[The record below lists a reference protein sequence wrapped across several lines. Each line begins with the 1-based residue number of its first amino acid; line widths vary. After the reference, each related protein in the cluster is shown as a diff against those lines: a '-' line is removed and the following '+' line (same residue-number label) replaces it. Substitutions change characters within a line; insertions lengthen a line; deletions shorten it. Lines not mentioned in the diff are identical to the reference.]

1 MTNFPKE
8 LEHIILDEFNN
19 VNDKLIGINFL
30 EAFKFNLITKLS
42 SLLELSILIK
52 NLKDQTNLI
61 IEKNYTKLETIVFQ
75 NKDSIFQLKKE
86 IQKNTLLVVLDGELQ
101 IDVFQGEIKKKYTK
115 LNIYRFMGVCLPPN
129 TVINLRSYKNSC
141 FLEFLKTEINN
152 NIENSKKDII

>member
-30 EAFKFNLITKLS
+30 EAFKFNLIKKLP
-42 SLLELSILIK
+42 SLLELSNLIS

-61 IEKNYTKLETIVFQ
+61 IEKNYIKLEAIVFQ
-75 NKDSIFQLKKE
+75 NKNPMFQLKKE
-86 IQKNTLLVVLDGELQ
+86 IQKNTLLVVLEGELK
-101 IDVFQGEIKKKYTK
+101 IDLFQDGFKKKYTK
-115 LNIYRFMGVCLPPN
+115 LNIYKFMGVCLPAS
-129 TVINLRSYKNSC
+129 TIINLNTFKNSC
-141 FLEFLKTEINN
+141 FIEFLKTEINN

>member
-8 LEHIILDEFNN
+8 LEHIILDEYNN

-30 EAFKFNLITKLS
+30 EAFKFNLITKLP

-129 TVINLRSYKNSC
+129 TVINLHSFKNSC

-152 NIENSKKDII
+152 NIENLKKDII

>member
-1 MTNFPKE
+1 MTNLPKE

-30 EAFKFNLITKLS
+30 EAFKFNLITKLP
-42 SLLELSILIK
+42 SLLELSILIE
-52 NLKDQTNLI
+52 NSKDQTNFI
-61 IEKNYTKLETIVFQ
+61 IEKNYTKLEAILFQ
-75 NKDSIFQLKKE
+75 NKDPIFQLKKE

-115 LNIYRFMGVCLPPN
+115 LNIFRFMGVCLPPN

-152 NIENSKKDII
+152 NIENSKIDII

>member
-8 LEHIILDEFNN
+8 LEHIILDELNN

-30 EAFKFNLITKLS
+30 EAFKFNLITKLP

-61 IEKNYTKLETIVFQ
+61 IEKNYTKLEAIVFQ

-101 IDVFQGEIKKKYTK
+101 IDLFQDGFKKENTK
-115 LNIYRFMGVCLPPN
+115 LNIYKFMGVCLPPN
-129 TVINLRSYKNSC
+129 TIINLNSFKNSC
-141 FLEFLKTEINN
+141 FIEFLKTEINN

>member
-8 LEHIILDEFNN
+8 LEHIILDEYNN

-30 EAFKFNLITKLS
+30 EAFKFNLITKLP
-42 SLLELSILIK
+42 SLLELSILIE

-61 IEKNYTKLETIVFQ
+61 IEKNYTKLEAIIFQ

-101 IDVFQGEIKKKYTK
+101 IDLFQDGFKNEYTK
-115 LNIYRFMGVCLPPN
+115 LNIYRFMGVCLPSN
-129 TVINLRSYKNSC
+129 TIINLNSFKKSC
-141 FLEFLKTEINN
+141 FIEFLKTEMNN
-152 NIENSKKDII
+152 NIENWVEF

>member
-30 EAFKFNLITKLS
+30 EAFKFNLIKKIS
-42 SLLELSILIK
+42 SLLELSILIE

-61 IEKNYTKLETIVFQ
+61 IEKNYTKLEAIVFQ
-75 NKDSIFQLKKE
+75 NKDPIFQLKKE
-86 IQKNTLLVVLDGELQ
+86 IQKNTLLVVLDGELS
-101 IDVFQGEIKKKYTK
+101 IDLFQDGFKKKYTK
-115 LNIYRFMGVCLPPN
+115 LNIYRFMGVCFPPN
-129 TVINLRSYKNSC
+129 TIINLNSFKNSC
-141 FLEFLKTEINN
+141 FIEFLKTEINN

>member
-8 LEHIILDEFNN
+8 LEHIILDEYNN

-30 EAFKFNLITKLS
+30 EAFKFNLITKLP
-42 SLLELSILIK
+42 SLSEFSTLIE

-61 IEKNYTKLETIVFQ
+61 IEKNSTKLEAIIFQ
-75 NKDSIFQLKKE
+75 SKGSIFQLKKK
-86 IQKNTLLVVLDGELQ
+86 IHKSTLLLILNGELQ
-101 IDVFQGEIKKKYTK
+101 VDLFEDEFKKEYRK

-129 TVINLRSYKNSC
+129 TIINLNSFKNSC
-141 FLEFLKTEINN
+141 FIEFLKTEMNN

>member
-30 EAFKFNLITKLS
+30 EAFKFNLITKLP
-42 SLLELSILIK
+42 SLLELSILIE

-61 IEKNYTKLETIVFQ
+61 IEKNYTKLEAIVFQ
-75 NKDSIFQLKKE
+75 NKDPIFQLKKE

-101 IDVFQGEIKKKYTK
+101 IDVFQDVFKKEYTK
-115 LNIYRFMGVCLPPN
+115 LNIYRFMGVCFPPN
-129 TVINLRSYKNSC
+129 TIINLNSFKNSC
-141 FLEFLKTEINN
+141 FIEFLKTEINN
-152 NIENSKKDII
+152 NIENSKKDTI

>member
-8 LEHIILDEFNN
+8 LEHILLDEFNN

-30 EAFKFNLITKLS
+30 EAFKFNLITKLP

-61 IEKNYTKLETIVFQ
+61 IEKNYTKLEAIVFQ

-101 IDVFQGEIKKKYTK
+101 VDLFEDEFKKKYRK
-115 LNIYRFMGVCLPPN
+115 LNIYRFMGICLPPN
-129 TVINLRSYKNSC
+129 TIIILNSFKNS
-141 FLEFLKTEINN
+141 FFIEFLITEINN
-152 NIENSKKDII
+152 NIENLKKDII

>member
-8 LEHIILDEFNN
+8 LEHIILDELNN

-30 EAFKFNLITKLS
+30 EAFKFNLITKLP

-86 IQKNTLLVVLDGELQ
+86 IQKNTLLVVLDGELS
-101 IDVFQGEIKKKYTK
+101 IDFFQDGFKKKYAK
-115 LNIYRFMGVCLPPN
+115 LNIFRFMGVCLPPN
-129 TVINLRSYKNSC
+129 TIINLNSFKNSC
-141 FLEFLKTEINN
+141 FIEFLKTEINN

>member
-30 EAFKFNLITKLS
+30 EAFKFNLITKLP
-42 SLLELSILIK
+42 SLLELSILIE

-61 IEKNYTKLETIVFQ
+61 IEKNYTKLEAIVFQ

-101 IDVFQGEIKKKYTK
+101 
-115 LNIYRFMGVCLPPN
+115 YRSFS
-129 TVINLRSYKNSC
+129 R
-141 FLEFLKTEINN
+141 
-152 NIENSKKDII
+152 